1 MGGVTKTKY
10 YRPTKAVIDLGAIK
24 KNLTTFQKRSGDAEV
39 IAVVKADAYGHGVLA
54 VAKTA
59 IENGVNLLAVATPD
73 EAVFLRD
80 HGIETELLVMGATP
94 SNFIS
99 VAQQRNI
106 TVTAVSLDWL
116 SMAAKHLRAGLNA
129 LKIHL
134 KVDTGMRRIGIQVD
148 EVDEAFG
155 FIAGH
160 DFAFKGIFTHFAT
173 ADEQQSS
180 LFSQQVKL
188 MNTVIDKLDDS
199 SIMVHVSN
207 SAAAIMHPELA
218 CDAVRIG
225 ISLYGIAPSPYVG
238 EEMPIQLHPALSLE
252 TEIIHVK
259 KIRGGEGVS
268 YGATYRAEQD
278 EWVAT
283 LPIGYADGM
292 LRGLQGQDVLVR
304 GQRVPVVG
312 RICMDQCMI
321 RLSKELPVGEKVQL
335 IGQQGG
341 QRIFIDEW
349 ARRLETI
356 PYEVPCILTKRV
368 PRVYSDSTEVSDLPF
383 QEPDTMLR

>member
-1 MGGVTKTKY
+1 MTEH

-24 KNLTTFQKRSGDAEV
+24 KNLVAFQQKSGDAQV

-54 VAKTA
+54 VAKTV
-59 IENGVNLLAVATPD
+59 IENGVSMLAVATPD
-73 EAVFLRD
+73 EALFLRNE
-80 HGIETELLVMGATP
+80 GIETELLVMGATP
-94 SNFIS
+94 SSFIP

-106 TVTAVSLDWL
+106 IVTAVSLEWL
-116 SMAAKHLRAGLNA
+116 SMAAVQLSPDLNE

-134 KVDTGMRRIGIQVD
+134 KVDTGMRRIGIQLD

-155 FIAGH
+155 FIADH
-160 DFAFKGIFTHFAT
+160 DFAFQGIFTHFAT
-173 ADEQQSS
+173 ADEKDSS
-180 LFSQQVKL
+180 LFHEQVHA
-188 MNTVIDKLDDS
+188 MNSVIDILEDPS
-199 SIMVHVSN
+199 VMVHVSN
-207 SAAAIMHPELA
+207 SAAATMHPELA

-238 EEMPIQLHPALSLE
+238 EEMDFKLYPALSLE

-259 KIRGGEGVS
+259 QIKTGEGLS

-278 EWVAT
+278 EWIAT

-292 LRGLQGQDVLVR
+292 LRGLQGQDVLVK

-321 RLSKELPVGEKVQL
+321 RLSEKLPVGEKVQL
-335 IGQQGG
+335 IGHQGG
-341 QRIFIDEW
+341 QQIFIDEW

-356 PYEVPCILTKRV
+356 PYEIPCILTKRV
-368 PRVYSDSTEVSDLPF
+368 PRIYSDSTEVSNLPF
-383 QEPDTMLR
+383 QEPDIMLR

>member
-1 MGGVTKTKY
+1 MTEY

-24 KNLTTFQKRSGDAEV
+24 KNLTAFQERSKGAEV
-39 IAVVKADAYGHGVLA
+39 IAVIKADAYGHGVLA

-59 IENGVNLLAVATPD
+59 IENGVRLLAVATPD
-73 EAVFLRD
+73 EALFLRKE
-80 HGIETELLVMGATP
+80 GIDTELLVLGATP
-94 SNFIS
+94 PNFIPF
-99 VAQQRNI
+99 AQQHNI
-106 TVTAVSLDWL
+106 IVTAVSLDWL
-116 SMAAKHLRAGLNA
+116 SMAAVQLAPDLDA

-134 KVDTGMRRIGIQVD
+134 KVDTGMRRIGIQLD

-155 FIAGH
+155 FIADH
-160 DFAFKGIFTHFAT
+160 DFDFKGIFTHFAT
-173 ADEQQSS
+173 ADEENSS
-180 LFSQQVKL
+180 LFSRQVGA
-188 MNTVIDKLDDS
+188 MNSVIDKLDDPS
-199 SIMVHVSN
+199 VMVHVSN

-218 CDAVRIG
+218 CNAVRVG

-238 EEMPIQLHPALSLE
+238 KEMSFELHPALSLE

-259 KIRGGEGVS
+259 KVKAGEGLS
-268 YGATYRAEQD
+268 YGATYHAEQD
-278 EWVAT
+278 EWIAT

-292 LRGLQGQDVLVR
+292 LRGLQGQEVLVR

-321 RLSKELPVGEKVQL
+321 RLSEKLPVGEKVQL
-335 IGQQGG
+335 IGAQGG

-356 PYEVPCILTKRV
+356 PYEIPCILTKRV
-368 PRVYSDSTEVSDLPF
+368 PRVYSDSTKVSDLPF

>member
-1 MGGVTKTKY
+1 MTEQ

-24 KNLTTFQKRSGDAEV
+24 KNLTAFQERSGNAEV
-39 IAVVKADAYGHGVLA
+39 IAVVKADAYGHGVLE

-59 IENGVNLLAVATPD
+59 IGNGVSMLAVATPD
-73 EAVFLRD
+73 EALFLRNE
-80 HGIETELLVMGATP
+80 GIETELLVMGATP
-94 SNFIS
+94 SNFIP

-106 TVTAVSLDWL
+106 IVTAVSLDWL
-116 SMAAKHLRAGLNA
+116 SMAAVYLSPELHA

-134 KVDTGMRRIGIQVD
+134 KVDTGMRRIGIQLD

-155 FIAGH
+155 FIADH

-173 ADEQQSS
+173 ADEKDSS
-180 LFSQQVKL
+180 LFQEQVSA
-188 MNTVIDKLDDS
+188 MNGVIDKLDDPS
-199 SIMVHVSN
+199 VMVHVSN

-218 CDAVRIG
+218 WDAVRVG

-238 EEMPIQLHPALSLE
+238 EEMPFALHPALSLE

-259 KIRGGEGVS
+259 KVKAGEGLS

-278 EWVAT
+278 EWIAT

-292 LRGLQGQDVLVR
+292 LRGLQGQDVLVK

-321 RLSKELPVGEKVQL
+321 RLSEKLRVGEKVQL
-335 IGQQGG
+335 IGSQGG

-356 PYEVPCILTKRV
+356 PYEIPCILTKRV

>member
-1 MGGVTKTKY
+1 MTEN

-24 KNLTTFQKRSGDAEV
+24 KNLSAFQQRSGGAEV

-59 IENGVNLLAVATPD
+59 IENGVRLLAVATPD
-73 EAVFLRD
+73 EALYLREQGVSTD
-80 HGIETELLVMGATP
+80 LLILGATP
-94 SNFIS
+94 PNFIQ
-99 VAQQRNI
+99 VAQRHNI
-106 TVTAVSLDWL
+106 IVTAVSLDWL
-116 SMAAKHLRAGLNA
+116 AMASVNVAPELDT

-134 KVDTGMRRIGIQVD
+134 KVDTGMRRIGVQLD
-148 EVDEAFG
+148 EVDEALEFIADHEFG
-155 FIAGH
+155 FEGV
-160 DFAFKGIFTHFAT
+160 FTHFAT
-173 ADEQQSS
+173 ADEADSG
-180 LFSQQVKL
+180 LFLEQVRA
-188 MNTVIDKLDDS
+188 MNSVIDKLADS

-207 SAAAIMHPELA
+207 SAAAIMHPEMSF
-218 CDAVRIG
+218 DAVRVG

-238 EEMPIQLHPALSLE
+238 KEMPFELHPALSLE

-259 KIRGGEGVS
+259 KVKAGQALS
-268 YGATYRAEQD
+268 YGATYLAEQD
-278 EWVAT
+278 EWIAT

-292 LRGLQGQDVLVR
+292 LRGLQGQEVLVK

-321 RLSKELPVGEKVQL
+321 RISEKLPIGEKVQL
-335 IGQQGG
+335 IGSQAG

-349 ARRLETI
+349 ARKLDTI
-356 PYEVPCILTKRV
+356 PYEIPCILTKRV